1 MRDKAK
7 GYVYI
12 FLTTVIFST
21 MEVAL
26 KMVSGVFAPMQITVL
41 RFFIGGVCI
50 FPFAVWTLRRKGMK
64 LAKRDFWY
72 MAFTGMLC
80 VPTSMV
86 LYQLAVSSTLASV
99 VAVVFSG
106 NPIFVVPLAW
116 LLFHEVIHKNN
127 LVALLFIVAGIL
139 AIADPLHNQLS
150 PVGVL
155 LAVLAAVL
163 FSFYLLL
170 SRPITRKYGGMV
182 TTCGSFLFGS
192 LELFVLLLIGWTG
205 PGARFFGSVGLD
217 LFCQVPFLEGINL
230 STLPYFLYICIVN
243 SAMGFVCHQL
253 ALLYT
258 DAKTVGLVFFF
269 KPALAPLLAWLVLRE
284 TVEPNMLLGIAFFL
298 IGSLV
303 SLVPD
308 MIRER
313 KEARQN
319 RA

>member
-1 MRDKAK
+1 MRDKTK

-12 FLTTVIFST
+12 LLTTVIFST

-26 KMVSGVFAPMQITVL
+26 KMVAGVFAPMQITVL
-41 RFFIGGVCI
+41 RFFIGGICI
-50 FPFAVWTLRRKGMK
+50 LPFAAWTLRRRGVR
-64 LAKRDFWY
+64 LERRDFWY
-72 MAFTGMLC
+72 MAFTGLLC

-86 LYQLAVSSTLASV
+86 LYQLAVGSTLASV

-116 LLFHEVIHKNN
+116 LFFHEVIHKNN
-127 LVALLFIVAGIL
+127 LLALLFIVAGIL

-170 SRPITRKYGGMV
+170 SRRITRKYGGMV

-192 LELFVLLLIGWTG
+192 LELFLILLMGWTG
-205 PGARFFGSVGLD
+205 PGADFFAGVGLD
-217 LFCQVPFLEGINL
+217 LFCRVPFLEGIN
-230 STLPYFLYICIVN
+230 SATLPYFLYICLVN
-243 SAMGFVCHQL
+243 SAMGFVCHQM

-269 KPALAPLLAWLVLRE
+269 KPALAPLLAWLALGE
-284 TVEPNMLLGIAFFL
+284 TVEPNMLLGIGFFL
-298 IGSLV
+298 AGSLV

-308 MIRER
+308 MLRE
-313 KEARQN
+313 KKQAREI
-319 RA
+319 